1 MRRTIKKWAIGFGL
15 AYLILLVPLPIDSPA
30 LFYVRLALLVAV
42 TALLLMVA
50 SALLT
55 EIRIQR
61 LYAEPPDGAGPYAT
75 IRYGDIDVC
84 FQWRL
89 DGGGTVF
96 SHEYI
101 RLVAEKFGKVDHV
114 FEFCCGPGFIG
125 FSLLAHGLCERLTL
139 ADVSRRAL
147 DAVRETIR
155 RNGLEDRVTVHHSD
169 ALDGIPAGE
178 RWDLVVGNPPWL
190 LAPPNARNLLLS
202 DPDGQVHKSFYRDV
216 GKFLAPG
223 GSVLLIEGGKYT
235 EPGDFQPMLDQNGL
249 QVDRR
254 HPPGTL
260 VGDPAQS
267 RRLPLAP
274 PAVPDVPAPLPLR
287 AQGVLRVGEAKG
299 GGLGPGTGLNGRSRE
314 GDRDDAEKSRTA
326 RARGR
331 ARHPRLDDRHDAERP
346 GREAG
351 RARLHR
357 LQDRLGRDDPLR
369 DRPLAGRGAGGARA
383 GQRALRPLRPRGV

>member
-15 AYLILLVPLPIDSPA
+15 AYLVLLVPLPVDAPA
-30 LFYVRLALLVAV
+30 LFYLRLALLAAV
-42 TALLLMVA
+42 TALLLIVA

-55 EIRIQR
+55 EVRIQR

-96 SHEYI
+96 SHEYV
-101 RLVAEKFGKVDHV
+101 RLVAEKLGKVDHV
-114 FEFCCGPGFIG
+114 FELCCGPGFIG

-190 LAPPNARNLLLS
+190 LAPPNARNLLLA

-216 GKFLAPG
+216 GRFLAPG

-235 EPGDFQPMLDQNGL
+235 EPGDFQPMLDQNHL
-249 QVDRR
+249 QLIEAIRPAPWWGILRHLGGYPWLRLPFVLFLRLYLFEHKAYFMWVKRAAEGYPGAGDYTKERR
-254 HPPGTL
+254 TLLPNWDASTL
-260 VGDPAQS
+260 VHK
-267 RRLPLAP
+267 
-274 PAVPDVPAPLPLR
+274 
-287 AQGVLRVGEAKG
+287 AKE
-299 GGLGPGTGLNGRSRE
+299 LQKP
-314 GDRDDAEKSRTA
+314 RDA
-326 RARGR
+326 
-331 ARHPRLDDRHDAERP
+331 
-346 GREAG
+346 
-351 RARLHR
+351 
-357 LQDRLGRDDPLR
+357 
-369 DRPLAGRGAGGARA
+369 
-383 GQRALRPLRPRGV
+383 

>member
-1 MRRTIKKWAIGFGL
+1 MHRTVEKWAIGFGL
-15 AYLILLVPLPIDSPA
+15 AYLVLLVPWPA
-30 LFYVRLALLVAV
+30 GGPLLLWIRV
-42 TALLLMVA
+42 ALLLAVSGLLALVA
-50 SALLT
+50 SALFT

-61 LYAEPPDGAGPYAT
+61 LYREQAEREQAARSAGGDPYAT
-75 IRYGDIDVC
+75 IRFGAPGGPGRPAPIDVC

-96 SHEYI
+96 AHEYV

-147 DAVRETIR
+147 DAARETVR
-155 RNGLEDRVTVHHSD
+155 RNGLEDRVTIYHSD

-190 LAPPNARNLLLS
+190 LAPPDARNNLLLC

-235 EPGDFQPMLDQNGL
+235 APADFQPMLDANGL
-249 QVDRR
+249 RR
-254 HPPGTL
+254 I
-260 VGDPAQS
+260 A
-267 RRLPLAP
+267 
-274 PAVPDVPAPLPLR
+274 
-287 AQGVLRVGEAKG
+287 
-299 GGLGPGTGLNGRSRE
+299 
-314 GDRDDAEKSRTA
+314 
-326 RARGR
+326 
-331 ARHPRLDDRHDAERP
+331 
-346 GREAG
+346 
-351 RARLHR
+351 
-357 LQDRLGRDDPLR
+357 
-369 DRPLAGRGAGGARA
+369 
-383 GQRALRPLRPRGV
+383 ALRPAPWWGILRHLGSYPWLRFPVVLFLRLYLFEHKAYFLWAQRAADAARPAAERVAGG